1 MKLENLDRYLAFI
14 NEAELLKSVVRDAW
28 TSSGRHESTAEHS
41 WRLALF
47 AGLMLEEVHDL
58 DREKVFIMCLI
69 HDLGEIYEGDI
80 SAVLMPD
87 PAVKYETEYQAVS
100 KLFGLLPPKTG
111 DKFMALWQE
120 YEAAETKEAL
130 FVKTLDKAE
139 TILQHNR
146 GKNPPDFSYEFN
158 LEYGK
163 EYFEKSLLFQELRKR
178 LDEGTRR
185 SIEES
190 RGISTKESAG
200 RVKHEHL

>member
-41 WRLALF
+41 WRLTLF
-47 AGLMLEEVHDL
+47 AGLIMEEFPDL
-58 DREKVFIMCLI
+58 DREKVFTMCLI

-100 KLFGLLPPKTG
+100 KLFGLLPKKTG
-111 DKFMALWQE
+111 DKFMDLWKE

-163 EYFEKSLLFQELRKR
+163 QYFEDDPWFRELRKR

-185 SIEES
+185 SI
-190 RGISTKESAG
+190 KENTG
-200 RVKHEHL
+200 RAKHEHL